1 MATGIQVWS
10 NTPVTNATADSN
22 VSWAEGMA
30 PSQVNDSARAMMS
43 SVAKWRDDNNTTL
56 ITSGTTAALTV
67 VTNQVESALTAG
79 YTVAV
84 TFGTAVDSNATLA
97 VDGLAA
103 KPIQMTAGTN
113 IFAGTFSSGDTVQL
127 VYSTT
132 GTGQWY
138 AKNTPPVL
146 PPGDPSSPAGGQLAG
161 TPPAAWTNTTAK
173 MMGLGSTFVFVPKT
187 TGRCILS
194 IQQPGVG
201 STTMLA
207 RPNIYYGTGGAAS
220 APTSG
225 AAVTGSSAGIS
236 WSAHITSANLTI
248 TLAPSAIVTGL
259 TIGTSYW
266 VDLSFLISGGTWTS
280 SGALFT
286 YQEF

>member
-1 MATGIQVWS
+1 MAIGVQVWS

-22 VSWAEGMA
+22 INWSEGQA
-30 PSQVNDSARAMMS
+30 PSSVNDSGRAMMA

-56 ITSGTTAALTV
+56 ITSGTTSALTL
-67 VTNQVESALTAG
+67 VTNQVEAALTAG

-84 TFGTAVDSNATLA
+84 TFGTAVDTNATLA

-103 KPIQMTAGTN
+103 KPIQMTSGTN
-113 IFAGTFSSGDTVQL
+113 IFAGTYSSGDTVEL

-138 AKNTPPVL
+138 AKNTPPIL
-146 PPGDPSSPAGGQLAG
+146 MPGDPSSPAGGQLAG
-161 TPPAAWTNTTAK
+161 TPPTAWTSITAK
-173 MMGLGSTFVFVPKT
+173 MMGLGATFVFVPKT
-187 TGRCILS
+187 TGRCNLQIELS
-194 IQQPGVG
+194 TSQSAA
-201 STTMLA
+201 STA
-207 RPNIYYGTGGAAS
+207 RANIYYGTGGAAS

-225 AAVTGSSAGIS
+225 AAVTGSSAGITYS
-236 WSAHITSANLTI
+236 VLPNVGAFMVT
-248 TLAPSAIVTGL
+248 PSAIVSGL

-266 VDLSFLISGGTWTS
+266 VDLTMIVGSGTLTS
-280 SGALFT
+280 SGAIFL